1 MRSLLLIVAGR
12 KVLFDDNESPR
23 PATLVINTST
33 GKIQE
38 IRPVYTSKESATIPA
53 EANARWVDAGDKLVI
68 PGLVDAHVHL
78 NEPGRTDWE
87 GFWTGTR
94 AAASGGVTCVV
105 DMPLNSIP
113 PTTTLENFETKKKA
127 AQGQCF
133 VDVAFW
139 GGVIPGNEDHL
150 VPLVDAGVRGFKC
163 FMIES
168 GVDEFPCVNSQDIRK
183 AMDRLQKTKVPLLFH
198 AELAS
203 ENSNQD
209 FSSLDPTLYSTF
221 LQSRPQ
227 TLESDAIKEIISFHA
242 DYPDLRTHVVHLSA
256 SSALPSVRE
265 AKKAANFTIETCF
278 HYLCLEADDIP
289 HGHPEFKCCPPIRE
303 AANREE
309 LWAALKDGTIDCV
322 VSDHSPSVAELKCLD
337 DGNIMKAWGGCSSL
351 GLGLSL
357 LWTEASKRGDIAL
370 ADIVRWTSRKTAEHA
385 GLAARKGQLRAGYDA
400 DFVIFDPD
408 ASWTV
413 TKEQMNFKNKLSPY
427 EGLTLR
433 GRVEQT
439 WLRGGLAYDI
449 ASSDLFVS
457 QPRGQLL

>member
-12 KVLFDDNESPR
+12 KVLFDDNESPQ

-38 IRPVYTSKESATIPA
+38 IRPVYTTKESATIPA
-53 EANARWVDAGDKLVI
+53 EANARWVDAGDRLVI

-139 GGVIPGNEDHL
+139 GGVIPGNE
-150 VPLVDAGVRGFKC
+150 
-163 FMIES
+163 
-168 GVDEFPCVNSQDIRK
+168 EFPCVNSQDIRK

-209 FSSLDPTLYSTF
+209 VSSLDPTLYSTF

-227 TLESDAIKEIISFHA
+227 TLESDAIKEIISLHA

-256 SSALPSVRE
+256 SSALPSVRA
-265 AKKAANFTIETCF
+265 AKKSANFTIETCF

-309 LWAALKDGTIDCV
+309 LWAALKDGTIDCI

-357 LWTEASKRGDIAL
+357 LWTEAQKRGDIAL

-385 GLAARKGQLRAGYDA
+385 GLAARKGQLREGYDA
-400 DFVIFDPD
+400 DLVIFDPD

-439 WLRGGLAYDI
+439 WLRGGLAYDV
-449 ASSDLFVS
+449 ASSDQFAS